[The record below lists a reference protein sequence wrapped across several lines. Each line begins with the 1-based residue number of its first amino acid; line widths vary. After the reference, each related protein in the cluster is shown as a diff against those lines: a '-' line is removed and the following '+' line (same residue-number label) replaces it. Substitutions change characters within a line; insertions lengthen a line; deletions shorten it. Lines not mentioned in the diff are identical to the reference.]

1 MKLKKLSF
9 MIGLALAGLTAGCT
23 VVDKSYDQGRK
34 DMGDLRSSLNDAR
47 AVKKASVID
56 ETDGI
61 WLGGDPY
68 KVSQEENAPAVL
80 KRIVSVKQLDPIS
93 AADVI
98 SMVSTD
104 LGIKI
109 LMTQDAIDYTN
120 GVVTS
125 RKDDATSGGGDDD
138 KKSTSAIPSISGLPN
153 PMANEDNI
161 FKAMNSGVESGS
173 KIKFTLDYKGSIA
186 GLLDMVATKAG
197 LFWKYENGE
206 IVIRRYETR
215 TFIVDVAPGSVEF
228 ESKIK
233 SDLSTNGSSDSSSST
248 SDSVHTVTSTI
259 KTDSA
264 FKAMEAGVK
273 AMLSGGGTISVGEST
288 GNFSVTDT
296 PQVLTRV
303 AKYIKT
309 QNAIASKQVSIKAEI
324 YEISSDENG
333 DFDPQLSA
341 LYDWGN
347 VKLGVSNDS
356 LTFSNGGHDS
366 ATDNKFSSDS
376 SAAMKLLRTNKNVT
390 QVTSS
395 TIYAMNGEPTPFQQL
410 DEIGYL
416 AEVQIQA
423 ANAASGGSGDTTS
436 SQNVATLKPGKT
448 SQGFSMTLIP
458 RINSEGRVMMKF
470 AIDSSRLNSIESYG
484 IDKGA
489 QIQTPNRSTN
499 KYNQLVTVK
508 SGQPLMIAGLERTA
522 NNATISSMFGRKTW
536 MFNGAQKGGKTKIMT
551 MIVLTPYIMQK

>member
-47 AVKKASVID
+47 AVKKSSVID

-120 GVVTS
+120 GVVS
-125 RKDDATSGGGDDD
+125 SHKEDEAGSGGE
-138 KKSTSAIPSISGLPN
+138 KSGNALPGVPGMPN

-161 FKAMNSGVESGS
+161 FKAMNTGVESGS

-248 SDSVHTVTSTI
+248 SDSVHTVSSTI

-264 FKAMEAGVK
+264 FKAMESGVK
-273 AMLSGGGTISVGEST
+273 GMLSVGGSISVGEST

-333 DFDPQLSA
+333 DFDPQLAA

-347 VKLGVSNDS
+347 VKLGLSNDS
-356 LTFSNGGHDS
+356 LTFSNGGHDA

-423 ANAASGGSGDTTS
+423 ASGATGSTGDTTS
-436 SQNVATLKPGKT
+436 NQNVATLKPGKT